1 MDHKLGIQSLEQTLV
16 GALHVFLILKKSLDI
31 SANLTV
37 KGVGIHNFNIN
48 VSHEYPWEAIK

>member
-1 MDHKLGIQSLEQTLV
+1 MDHKLGIQSLEQTF

-37 KGVGIHNFNIN
+37 KGVGIQNFNIN